1 MIKDKKILVMVGATS
16 ALSYKKMKPNSQ
28 TEETIKHVLR
38 NLDCPH
44 EMKIFGVAGASFILK
59 HFEKNPGATEK
70 ETMQRLSNETNN
82 ILMNIESQ
90 EE

>member
-1 MIKDKKILVMVGATS
+1 MIKDKRILVMVGASS
-16 ALSYKKMKPNSQ
+16 ALSYKKMKPHSE

-38 NLDCPH
+38 SLDCSQ
-44 EMKIFGVAGASFILK
+44 EMKIFGVAGASFVLK
-59 HFEKNPGATEK
+59 HLEKNPDVTEK
-70 ETMQRLSNETNN
+70 EAIQKLSNETNS